1 MSAHALNVASSHE
14 AKLFAEI
21 AALAPER
28 AERLRS
34 GHAEPDHD
42 LMHLANLFVAA
53 LRPDDWPGDIDDSFP
68 PALRA
73 LLRTETTRWRRTS
86 IPASSSRPASCL
98 SSSASPSGCSRAR
111 PEEC

>member
-1 MSAHALNVASSHE
+1 MSVSTLNAATHE
-14 AKLFAEI
+14 AKLFSEI
-21 AALAPER
+21 AERSQER

-34 GHAEPDHD
+34 GHTEPDHD

-73 LLRTETTRWRRTS
+73 LLRSEPLR
-86 IPASSSRPASCL
+86 
-98 SSSASPSGCSRAR
+98 
-111 PEEC
+111 